1 MHIPDGFIDT
11 KTAITTGILSVA
23 GLGMALRHVKRHLP
37 QKNVPM
43 MGLAAAFVF
52 AAQMLNFPVAGGTSG
67 HLMGAVLV
75 SVLLGPSAA
84 IIVMSSVLIIQ
95 CFLFADGGVF
105 ALGANVFNMAVAAPL
120 IGYGLYLIIRRLIS
134 GERGRIAAVAFAG
147 WCSTV
152 IASICCAGEL
162 AWSGTVSWNAGFPAM
177 TNIHMLIGLGE
188 GIITALVILAIS
200 RTRPELLSIKTEQ
213 NSSKKYAEVLVYGF
227 LLTLGLAIFVAPFAS
242 GWPDG
247 LEKIASS
254 LGFEHQAVTQP
265 VVGAPMADYIIP
277 GIGSATTATAIA
289 GGAGVIVVFG
299 LSFFL
304 AQILVPK
311 SKDKK

>member
-23 GLGMALRHVKRHLP
+23 GLGMALRQVKSHMP
-37 QKNVPM
+37 QRNVPL

-52 AAQMLNFPVAGGTSG
+52 VAQMLNFPVAGGTSG

-84 IIVMSSVLIIQ
+84 IIVMSSVLIVQ
-95 CFLFADGGVF
+95 CFLFADGGVL
-105 ALGANVFNMAVAAPL
+105 ALGANVFNMAIAAPL
-120 IGYGLYLIIRRLIS
+120 LGYVIYFLVRRLIG
-134 GERGRIAAVAFAG
+134 GERGRIAAVAFAA

-152 IASICCAGEL
+152 IASICCTGEL
-162 AWSGTVSWNAGFPAM
+162 AWSDTVSWNAGFPAM

-188 GIITALVILAIS
+188 GIITAFIIVAIGK
-200 RTRPELLSIKTEQ
+200 TRPELLFEKEEISAAQKT
-213 NSSKKYAEVLVYGF
+213 AGVVVYG
-227 LLTLGLAIFVAPFAS
+227 LLIALGLILFVAPFAS

-247 LEKIASS
+247 LEKVAAS
-254 LGFEHQAVTQP
+254 LGFGHKAGTQL
-265 VVGAPMADYIIP
+265 VVNAPLPDYIVP

-289 GGAGVIVVFG
+289 GLVGVIVVFG
-299 LSFFL
+299 LSFVL
-304 AQILVPK
+304 ARMLVPK
-311 SKDKK
+311 NIYK